1 MQNLPTI
8 HSFLDVSL
16 NTNHPP
22 LVICDIDYTFIR
34 PDLELPAVASFLQNH
49 KKYSHPSLLY
59 DDAYQFMDTAYN
71 SGIIRQTDPRG
82 FQHMLNTIQQ
92 SNGKLIFLTA
102 RSAQFHSKTL
112 YDLFKAGLEIPEQY
126 EIHYTNNIISKGEYL
141 KHIDLSPFQH
151 IYFIDDNLAYI
162 DSVRTAFP
170 NIHCYQ
176 FHYI

>member
-1 MQNLPTI
+1 MQDLPTI

-16 NTNHPP
+16 NTDHPP

-92 SNGKLIFLTA
+92 SNGKLIFLLPDPSNSTPKPCMTYSRPGSKSPNNTKYITLTTKSA
-102 RSAQFHSKTL
+102 RENT
-112 YDLFKAGLEIPEQY
+112 
-126 EIHYTNNIISKGEYL
+126 
-141 KHIDLSPFQH
+141 
-151 IYFIDDNLAYI
+151 
-162 DSVRTAFP
+162 
-170 NIHCYQ
+170 
-176 FHYI
+176 